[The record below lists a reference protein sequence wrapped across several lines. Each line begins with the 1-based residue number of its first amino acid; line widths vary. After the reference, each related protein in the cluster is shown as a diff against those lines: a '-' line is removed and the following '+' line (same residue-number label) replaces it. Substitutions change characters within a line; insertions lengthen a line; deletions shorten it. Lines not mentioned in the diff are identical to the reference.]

1 VSYHNN
7 YSYLQKV
14 DQLPTGPGWKCE
26 IVTAAGNKLDEN
38 DEMMK
43 EDLELWMRDPVE
55 CIKGLMGNPA
65 FQDYMVYI
73 PERVY
78 GNQDGRESSRI
89 WDEMWTANW
98 WWEMQVSFW
107 PYFMSRF

>member
-1 VSYHNN
+1 
-7 YSYLQKV
+7 LQKA

-38 DEMMK
+38 GEMMK
-43 EDLELWMRDPVE
+43 EDLEMWMQDPVE
-55 CIKGLMGNPA
+55 CIKELMGNPA
-65 FQDYMVYI
+65 FHDYMVYV

-78 GNQDGRESSRI
+78 GNKSGTESSRI

-98 WWEMQVSFW
+98 WWEMQVCG
-107 PYFMSRF
+107 